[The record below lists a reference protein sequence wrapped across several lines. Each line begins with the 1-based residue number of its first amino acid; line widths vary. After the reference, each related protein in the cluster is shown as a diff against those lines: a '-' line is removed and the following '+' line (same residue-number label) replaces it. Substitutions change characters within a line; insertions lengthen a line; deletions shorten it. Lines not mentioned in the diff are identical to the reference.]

1 MKITEITGVLRCKVA
16 LCGDSAVGKTSLVSM
31 YTSKGQK
38 FPKLYTMTTGVDV
51 VVAQVPI
58 PDTTLIAELYM
69 LDTSGS
75 ELYRE
80 SISQYWNGVYYAMV
94 VFDVTNSDSFESC
107 KVWMDELKK
116 MRLDKERQIKGVL
129 VATKTDLPSQRHAVT
144 LQSAQDWATANGMD
158 FFATSSIPPGDNI
171 EGPFVS
177 LAKSFHKSYEEKLA
191 GYLDACRN
199 Y

>member
-1 MKITEITGVLRCKVA
+1 MQFISIL
-16 LCGDSAVGKTSLVSM
+16 TSQ
-31 YTSKGQK
+31 TA
-38 FPKLYTMTTGVDV
+38 GVDV

-116 MRLDKERQIKGVL
+116 MR
-129 VATKTDLPSQRHAVT
+129 
-144 LQSAQDWATANGMD
+144 
-158 FFATSSIPPGDNI
+158 
-171 EGPFVS
+171 
-177 LAKSFHKSYEEKLA
+177 
-191 GYLDACRN
+191 
-199 Y
+199 